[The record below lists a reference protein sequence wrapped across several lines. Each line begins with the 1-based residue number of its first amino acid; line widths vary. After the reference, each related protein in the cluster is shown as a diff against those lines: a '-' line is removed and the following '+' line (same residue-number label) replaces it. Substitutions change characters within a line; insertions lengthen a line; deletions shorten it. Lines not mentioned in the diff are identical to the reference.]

1 MTDVLIKK
9 GKFGHGDRHAGRQ
22 ECPIRTGAMLSHAK
36 KLPEAERDWEQILLC
51 LPLEGAWLFDGSLI
65 SNFWPPEL

>member
-1 MTDVLIKK
+1 
-9 GKFGHGDRHAGRQ
+9 
-22 ECPIRTGAMLSHAK
+22 MLSHAK